1 MKITME
7 AVRKP
12 KVSFN
17 DTVIVHILND
27 DDDRRGPWMQAAAD
41 RLRFKRRINEIERII
56 GYIFSITHRRRRVI
70 NR

>member
-17 DTVIVHILND
+17 DTVIIHMLND
-27 DDDRRGPWMQAAAD
+27 DDYRRGAWMLAAAN
-41 RLRFKRRINEIERII
+41 RLRFKRRLNEIERAI
-56 GYIFSITHRRRRVI
+56 GYIFSIAHRRRRVI
-70 NR
+70 NH

>member
-1 MKITME
+1 ME

-70 NR
+70 NH

>member
-17 DTVIVHILND
+17 DTVIVYILND
-27 DDDRRGPWMQAAAD
+27 DDDRRGPWTKAAVD
-41 RLRFKRRINEIERII
+41 RLQFKREINEIERII
-56 GYIFSITHRRRRVI
+56 GYIFSTVHRRRRLI
-70 NR
+70 NH